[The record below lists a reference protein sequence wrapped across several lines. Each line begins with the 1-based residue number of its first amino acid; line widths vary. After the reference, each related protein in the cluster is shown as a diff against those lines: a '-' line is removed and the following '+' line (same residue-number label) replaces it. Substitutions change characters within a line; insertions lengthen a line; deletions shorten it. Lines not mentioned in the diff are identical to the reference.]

1 MEKEN
6 SYCCSLPWS
15 LAQRRCLPCRPS
27 LKPAPFSPSL
37 VQSLGPS
44 RSEIVALSTRA
55 SIFVEK
61 GFGMIILRNST
72 FLFCLFVFW
81 GYFPAKINFQL
92 HCCLSCKSYQL
103 ETEVNACKEEEEA
116 WNPLW
121 KITFSRT
128 FDSDLRKIMI
138 FKNFYFRFKKGKL
151 PNSWSSSKYSPS
163 VEMLFGFK

>member
-1 MEKEN
+1 MFKMEKEN
-6 SYCCSLPWS
+6 SNCCSSPWS
-15 LAQRRCLPCRPS
+15 LAQRRCLLCRPS

-92 HCCLSCKSYQL
+92 YCCLSCKSYQL
-103 ETEVNACKEEEEA
+103 QTEVNACKEKEEA
-116 WNPLW
+116 GNPLW

-128 FDSDLRKIMI
+128 FNSDIC
-138 FKNFYFRFKKGKL
+138 KKGKL
-151 PNSWSSSKYSPS
+151 PNNWLSSKYSPS
-163 VEMLFGFK
+163 VEMLLGFK

>member
-1 MEKEN
+1 MFKMEKEN
-6 SYCCSLPWS
+6 SYCCCSLPWF
-15 LAQRRCLPCRPS
+15 LAQRRCLLCRPS

-92 HCCLSCKSYQL
+92 YCCLSCKSYQL
-103 ETEVNACKEEEEA
+103 ETEVNACKEKKEA

-121 KITFSRT
+121 KIR
-128 FDSDLRKIMI
+128 I
-138 FKNFYFRFKKGKL
+138 FKNFWFRFKKDHDFQEL
-151 PNSWSSSKYSPS
+151 
-163 VEMLFGFK
+163 LFQI

>member
-6 SYCCSLPWS
+6 SYCCSSPWS
-15 LAQRRCLPCRPS
+15 LAQRRCLLCRPS

-37 VQSLGPS
+37 VRSLGPS

-72 FLFCLFVFW
+72 VLFCLLVFW

-92 HCCLSCKSYQL
+92 YFCLSCKSYQL
-103 ETEVNACKEEEEA
+103 KTEVNACKEKEEA

-121 KITFSRT
+121 KIR
-128 FDSDLRKIMI
+128 I